1 MIKFRW
7 YYDKDREEEFLNEM
21 VSKGYAMTRF
31 FLGVYWFEKCKPGEY
46 TYRVDIIRDKDT
58 KQKNEFY
65 DLIRETG
72 GELVETWGVWAFFRK
87 KGAFELYSDNES
99 KIEQYSRIQ
108 RTFLIL
114 GICETLILPSQWSN
128 YLNYNSN
135 FSLYFAIPLSIVC
148 VTFFYQV
155 YKCQRKIISLKKEN
169 E

>member
-7 YYDKDREEEFLNEM
+7 YYDKDREEEFLNDM

-31 FLGVYWFEKCKPGEY
+31 FLGVYWFEKCEPGEY

-87 KGAFELYSDNES
+87 KGDFELYSDNES
-99 KIEQYSRIQ
+99 KIEQYTRIQ
-108 RTFLIL
+108 KTFFMLAL
-114 GICETLILPSQWSN
+114 CETLILPSQWSK
-128 YLNYNSN
+128 YLKYNSN
-135 FSLYFAIPLSIVC
+135 FSLYFAIPLSIIC
-148 VTFFYQV
+148 VTLFYQA

>member
-31 FLGVYWFEKCKPGEY
+31 FLGVYWFEKCEPGEY

-99 KIEQYSRIQ
+99 KIEQYRRIKKIFL
-108 RTFLIL
+108 TLAIIEGIILAYELFIYNKHKYDLIL
-114 GICETLILPSQWSN
+114 YLIIL
-128 YLNYNSN
+128 L
-135 FSLYFAIPLSIVC
+135 
-148 VTFFYQV
+148 T
-155 YKCQRKIISLKKEN
+155 
-169 E
+169 